1 MESTLRTVKLID
13 LAGKQRWAL
22 NGGPFGSKLTTK
34 DYIDFGVPV
43 IRGTNLSDGMR
54 FSFEDFVFVSDEK
67 ANELLA
73 NNAQPG
79 DLVFTQR
86 GTVGQV
92 GLIPLTSPYKR
103 FVISQSQMKLTP
115 DSDHVDSLFL
125 YYYFSAPATV
135 KEIQNLA
142 FSAGVPHIN
151 LDILRNFEVTVPP
164 LQLQRRIA
172 GILSAYDELIENN
185 RRRIKILE
193 DMARS
198 LYREWFVNFRY
209 PGHEKVPLVDS
220 SLGPI
225 PKGWEVKKLGE
236 LTAYLNRGLSPIY
249 DENGGSIVIN
259 QKCIRDQRLSLEPAR
274 RQTRPIPLDKR
285 VRFGDVLINS
295 TGVGTLGRVAQVY
308 EELGDWTVDT
318 HVTIARPKDQSCLD
332 FFGCT
337 LLVKQETFDRLGL
350 GATGQTELSRTSIA
364 NVDLVVPP
372 TKIQNRFGEIVR
384 PTRTAAMTYAKQIQ
398 NLSRTRDILL
408 PRLLSGQV
416 ELPGTEAAA

>member
-1 MESTLRTVKLID
+1 MQGWHGCKLGDVINLKRGYD
-13 LAGKQRWAL
+13 LPQQRRKP
-22 NGGPFGSKLTTK
+22 GPFPIVSSSGITDYHAEAKVKGPGVVTGRYGTLGEVFYIQK
-34 DYIDFGVPV
+34 DFWPLNTSLYVQDFKGNDPRFISYFLRQLNFGTRNAAGAVPGV
-43 IRGTNLSDGMR
+43 N
-54 FSFEDFVFVSDEK
+54 
-67 ANELLA
+67 
-73 NNAQPG
+73 
-79 DLVFTQR
+79 
-86 GTVGQV
+86 
-92 GLIPLTSPYKR
+92 
-103 FVISQSQMKLTP
+103 
-115 DSDHVDSLFL
+115 
-125 YYYFSAPATV
+125 
-135 KEIQNLA
+135 
-142 FSAGVPHIN
+142 
-151 LDILRNFEVTVPP
+151 RNHLHAMDVWVPP
-164 LQLQRRIA
+164 LPVQRRIA
-172 GILSAYDELIENN
+172 RILSAYDDLIENN
-185 RRRIKILE
+185 QRRIKILE
-193 DMARS
+193 EMARS
-198 LYREWFVNFRY
+198 LYHEWFVNFRF
-209 PGHEKVPLVDS
+209 PGNEKIPLVNS
-220 SLGPI
+220 PIGPI
-225 PKGWEVKKLGE
+225 PKAWEVKKLGE

-318 HVTIARPKDQSCLD
+318 HVTIARPKDQSYLD

-398 NLSRTRDILL
+398 NLSRTRDLLL